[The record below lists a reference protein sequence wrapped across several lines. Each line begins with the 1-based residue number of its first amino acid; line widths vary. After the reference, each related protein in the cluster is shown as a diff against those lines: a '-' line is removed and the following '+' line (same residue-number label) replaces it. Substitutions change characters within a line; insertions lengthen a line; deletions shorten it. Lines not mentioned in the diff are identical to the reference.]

1 MVDDYMLDNIKK
13 IIGMEK
19 LDDTKILIEVMV
31 KYQILFQKNVVI
43 LITRVIKNDDK
54 FYSEIF
60 YHTHTLI

>member
-19 LDDTKILIEVMV
+19 LDDTKILIEAMV

-60 YHTHTLI
+60 YRIHTLI

>member
-19 LDDTKILIEVMV
+19 LDDTKILIEAMV

-54 FYSEIF
+54 FYSETF
-60 YHTHTLI
+60 YHIHTLI